1 MTENKTTDKSYRDLI
16 IWQEAIKIA
25 KEVYILTDR
34 FPHHEVYGLVNQLK
48 RAAVSVPS
56 NIAEGQARRLP
67 GGFRHFLRI
76 ALGSLAEIDTQ
87 LVLACEL
94 GYVGKLDISGLDS
107 AIIELRKKI
116 YALIKTLPDH

>member
-1 MTENKTTDKSYRDLI
+1 MTENKTTAKSYRDLI

-56 NIAEGQARRLP
+56 NIAEGQARRC
-67 GGFRHFLRI
+67 R
-76 ALGSLAEIDTQ
+76 AGS
-87 LVLACEL
+87 V
-94 GYVGKLDISGLDS
+94 IS
-107 AIIELRKKI
+107 
-116 YALIKTLPDH
+116 